1 MLTKDGNRKGAFM
14 CVAGG
19 KRCEYADS
27 IANVRRKTRSKLKNS
42 YNLEREVA
50 DAVEKFKEDNPALV
64 LEHLPE
70 RMAFQYQPP
79 NRPIPA
85 HIKSLLDPYSVR
97 AKGSAEDKNVL
108 FGQLHERGRE
118 WRDSL
123 TRAEDNAVSQY
134 TMSAYES
141 MNTYLRRH
149 GFRDWAKQNQFLW
162 SGEGQQS
169 YMENVIKPRIAEM
182 DLALKKALMPDEP
195 EKLYR
200 FFRVPSGV
208 TPAQY
213 IRKYFT
219 PGQGFKD
226 RGFLSTT
233 ADPEYVA
240 AHIMSRSGGTRNKH
254 YVVMEILSSR
264 GASLQPRPKGDP
276 GWVQSLEAEI
286 VLPRNAGLHIV
297 DSGKRHFEFG
307 KDRPDLAQRYNMFGG
322 RAIAPVEG
330 TSIALPVIRM
340 VDSALTVKGKN

>member
-1 MLTKDGNRKGAFM
+1 M

-27 IANVRRKTRSKLKNS
+27 IANVRRKTRSKLKGS
-42 YNLEREVA
+42 YNIEHEVVK
-50 DAVEKFKEDNPALV
+50 AVQTFKEQNPALV
-64 LEHLPE
+64 LAHLPE
-70 RMAFQYQPP
+70 KMAFLYQPP
-79 NRPIPA
+79 KRPIPE
-85 HIKSLLDPYSVR
+85 HVKGLLTPYVTAAR
-97 AKGSAEDKNVL
+97 GSADDKDIL
-108 FGQLHERGRE
+108 LGQLYERGRE

-123 TRAEDNAVSQY
+123 TRDEDNAVSQY
-134 TMSAYES
+134 TMSAYEA

-149 GFRDWAKQNQFLW
+149 GFQDWAKQNRFLW
-162 SGEGQQS
+162 SGESQQE
-169 YMENVIKPRIAEM
+169 YMEKVIKPRIAEM
-182 DLALKKALMPDEP
+182 DSALKKAPMPDEP

-208 TPAQY
+208 TPTQY

-219 PGQGFKD
+219 PGHGFKD

-254 YVVMEILSSR
+254 YVVMEILSNR
-264 GASLQPRPKGDP
+264 GASLQPKPKGNP

-286 VLPRNAGLHIV
+286 ILPRNAGLLIV

-322 RAIAPVEG
+322 RGITPTEG

-340 VDSALTVKGKN
+340 VDTALTVKGR

>member
-1 MLTKDGNRKGAFM
+1 M

-27 IANVRRKTRSKLKNS
+27 IANVRKKTRSKLKNS
-42 YNLEREVA
+42 YNVEREVV
-50 DAVEKFKEDNPALV
+50 DAVEKFKEQNPALV
-64 LEHLPE
+64 LAHLPE
-70 RMAFQYQPP
+70 KMAFQYQPP
-79 NRPIPA
+79 TRPIPE
-85 HIKSLLDPYSVR
+85 HIKGLLTPFS
-97 AKGSAEDKNVL
+97 APALGSSEDKDVL
-108 FGQLHERGRE
+108 FGQLHERSRE

-123 TRAEDNAVSQY
+123 TRLEDNTVHQY
-134 TMSAYES
+134 TMNAYES

-149 GFRDWAKQNQFLW
+149 GFQDWVKQNKHLW
-162 SGEGQQS
+162 NS
-169 YMENVIKPRIAEM
+169 YNETQHDYVDKMVKPRIAEM
-182 DLALKKALMPDEP
+182 DAALKKAPTPDEP

-219 PGQGFKD
+219 SGTGFKD
-226 RGFLSTT
+226 RGYLSTT

-286 VLPRNAGLHIV
+286 VLPRNAGLHVV

-307 KDRPDLAQRYNMFGG
+307 KDRPDLAQRYNMFAN
-322 RAIAPVEG
+322 RSIDPKAG

-340 VDSALTVKGKN
+340 VDTALTVKGK

>member
-1 MLTKDGNRKGAFM
+1 M

-27 IANVRRKTRSKLKNS
+27 IANVRKKTRSKLKNS
-42 YNLEREVA
+42 YNVEREVA
-50 DAVEKFKEDNPALV
+50 DAVETFKEQNPALV
-64 LEHLPE
+64 LAHLPE
-70 RMAFQYQPP
+70 KMGFQYQPP
-79 NRPIPA
+79 KRPVPE
-85 HIKSLLDPYSVR
+85 HVKSLLMPFSTPAR
-97 AKGSAEDKNVL
+97 GSSEDKNVL
-108 FGQLHERGRE
+108 FGELYERGRE

-123 TRAEDNAVSQY
+123 SKDEDNTVHQY
-134 TMSAYES
+134 AMNAYEA

-149 GFRDWAKQNQFLW
+149 GFQDWAKQNRFLW
-162 SGEGQQS
+162 SGETQQE
-169 YMENVIKPRIAEM
+169 YIDKVIKWRISEM
-182 DLALKKALMPDEP
+182 DAALKKAPAPDEP

-219 PGQGFKD
+219 PGAGFKD

-286 VLPRNAGLHIV
+286 ILPRNAGLHVV

-307 KDRPDLAQRYNMFGG
+307 KDRPDLAQRYNMFSN
-322 RAIAPVEG
+322 RSSIDPKEG
-330 TSIALPVIRM
+330 TRIALPVIRM
-340 VDSALTVKGKN
+340 VDTALTVKGK

>member
-1 MLTKDGNRKGAFM
+1 M

-19 KRCEYADS
+19 KRCVYADS
-27 IANVRRKTRSKLKNS
+27 IANVRKKTRSKLKGS
-42 YNLEREVA
+42 YDVEREVVK
-50 DAVEKFKEDNPALV
+50 AVEKFKEDNSALV

-70 RMAFQYQPP
+70 KMAFQYQPP
-79 NRPIPA
+79 KRPVPD
-85 HIKSLLDPYSVR
+85 HIKSLLTPY
-97 AKGSAEDKNVL
+97 ATPALGSAEDKDVL
-108 FGQLHERGRE
+108 FGQLHERSRE
-118 WRDSL
+118 WRDGL
-123 TRAEDNAVSQY
+123 TRLEDNTVHQY
-134 TMSAYES
+134 TMNAYEA

-149 GFRDWAKQNQFLW
+149 GFQDWAKQNRFLW
-162 SGEGQQS
+162 SGESQQD
-169 YMENVIKPRIAEM
+169 YVEKMIKPRIAEM
-182 DLALKKALMPDEP
+182 DAALSKAPMPEEP

-219 PGQGFKD
+219 PGTGFKD
-226 RGFLSTT
+226 RGYLSTT

-264 GASLQPRPKGDP
+264 GASLQPRPKGDS

-307 KDRPDLAQRYNMFGG
+307 KDRPELARRYNQFGG
-322 RAIAPVEG
+322 RGITLTEG
-330 TSIALPVIRM
+330 TSISLPVIRM
-340 VDSALTVKGKN
+340 VDTALTVKGK

>member
-1 MLTKDGNRKGAFM
+1 M

-27 IANVRRKTRSKLKNS
+27 IANVRKKTRSKLKNS
-42 YNLEREVA
+42 YNIERGVV
-50 DAVEKFKEDNPALV
+50 DAVEKFKEQNPALV
-64 LEHLPE
+64 LAHLPE
-70 RMAFQYQPP
+70 KMAFQYQPP
-79 NRPIPA
+79 QRPVPE
-85 HIKSLLDPYSVR
+85 HIKGLLTPY
-97 AKGSAEDKNVL
+97 AAPALGSAENQDVL

-118 WRDSL
+118 WRDGL
-123 TRAEDNAVSQY
+123 TRQEDDTVHDY
-134 TMSAYES
+134 TLNAYES

-149 GFRDWAKQNQFLW
+149 GFQDWAKQNRHLW
-162 SGEGQQS
+162 SSYGEGQQD
-169 YMENVIKPRIAEM
+169 YVENMIKPRIAEM
-182 DLALKKALMPDEP
+182 DAALKKAPAPEEP

-219 PGQGFKD
+219 PGAGFKD

-264 GASLQPRPKGDP
+264 GASLQPRPEGDP

-322 RAIAPVEG
+322 RSVDLKEG
-330 TSIALPVIRM
+330 TSISLPVIRM
-340 VDSALTVKGKN
+340 VDTALTVKGK